1 MLVSMSL
8 IPIGDSAGKLLSNV
22 YGISVWFI
30 AWTRFLF
37 GLIAVIIFV
46 SLKPS
51 ANSLR
56 YKTTFL
62 DYRVWLRGIFIVC
75 GISAILTSLQTE
87 PIANV
92 FAAFFIGPI
101 VSYLGAAVVLK
112 EKLTYT
118 RSTLLGIGFFGVL
131 LVVKPGLGESTGI
144 YYALLAGIFYGCFLV
159 MNRLLATT
167 SAPSTLLVSQLAIG
181 SLILLPLG
189 IQNYPDIFVDEALLV
204 CTLVLISA
212 LGSAMGNLLLLF
224 ATQLTSASAL
234 APLIYFQ
241 LIAATV
247 LGLTIF
253 GEQPDGYTWIGIL
266 IVLISGVASVVLP
279 STLEKPKQ

>member
-1 MLVSMSL
+1 MSL

>member
-8 IPIGDSAGKLLSNV
+8 IPIGDTAGKLLSNNH
-22 YGISVWFI
+22 GISVWFI
-30 AWTRFLF
+30 AWTRFLI
-37 GLIAVIIFV
+37 GLIAVIVFV
-46 SLKPS
+46 SLRSSTK
-51 ANSLR
+51 NLR
-56 YKTTFL
+56 YKATFL
-62 DYRVWLRGIFIVC
+62 DYRIWLRAIFIVC

-101 VSYLGAAVVLK
+101 VSYLGAAVILK
-112 EKLTYT
+112 EQLTYA
-118 RSTLLGIGFFGVL
+118 RSILMGIGFFGVL

-144 YYALLAGIFYGCFLV
+144 YFALLAGFFYGCFLV

-167 SAPSTLLVSQLAIG
+167 SVPSTLLVSQLAIG

-189 IQNYPDIFVDEALLV
+189 VLNYPIILGNEALLISI
-204 CTLVLISA
+204 LVLISA
-212 LGSAMGNLLLLF
+212 LGSALGNLLLLL

-234 APLIYFQ
+234 APLVYFQ

-253 GEQPDGYTWIGIL
+253 GDLPDHFTWLGIL
-266 IVLISGVASVVLP
+266 IILSAGITSVVLP
-279 STLEKPKQ
+279 TALNKP

>member
-1 MLVSMSL
+1 MSL

-51 ANSLR
+51 ANSSR
-56 YKTTFL
+56 YKATFL